1 MHPYKRSVRVNDLL
15 REEIAMIIMRKM
27 KDPRLGFVTVT
38 GVKVTDDLKLA
49 RVYISVLKKEEMEK
63 TLKIL
68 NSAGNFIRSE
78 LARVIKMKSIPQLE
92 FFYDSSVEYGER
104 IDTLLRQIKEEE

>member
-15 REEIAMIIMRKM
+15 REEIAMIIMRKL

-49 RVYISVLKKEEMEK
+49 RVYISVLQKEDIEK
-63 TLKIL
+63 TLKVL
-68 NSAGNFIRSE
+68 NSAGKFMRSE

-92 FFYDSSVEYGER
+92 FFYDASVEYGER
-104 IDTLLRQIKEEE
+104 IDTLLKQIKEEE

>member
-1 MHPYKRSVRVNDLL
+1 MHPYKRSARVNDLL
-15 REEIAMIIMRKM
+15 REEVAMIIMRKM

-49 RVYISVLKKEEMEK
+49 RVYVSVLKKEEIES

-68 NSAGNFIRSE
+68 NSAGKFIRTE

-104 IDTLLRQIKEEE
+104 IDTLLRQIKEQE

>member
-1 MHPYKRSVRVNDLL
+1 MHPYKRSARVNDLL
-15 REEIAMIIMRKM
+15 REEVALIIMRKI

-49 RVYISVLKKEEMEK
+49 RIYISVLKKEEIES

-68 NSAGNFIRSE
+68 NGAGKFIRSE
-78 LARVIKMKSIPQLE
+78 LARVIKMKTIPQLE
-92 FFYDSSVEYGER
+92 FFYDSSGDYGER
-104 IDTLLRQIKEEE
+104 IDTLLKQIREEK

>member
-1 MHPYKRSVRVNDLL
+1 MHPYKRSTRVNDLL
-15 REEIAMIIMRKM
+15 REEVALIIMRKI

-49 RVYISVLKKEEMEK
+49 RIYISVLKKEEIES

-68 NSAGNFIRSE
+68 NGARKFIRSE
-78 LARVIKMKSIPQLE
+78 LARVIKMKTIPQLE
-92 FFYDSSVEYGER
+92 FFYDSSVDYGER
-104 IDTLLRQIKEEE
+104 IDTLLKQIREEK